1 MLLPMRMCIT
11 VDFCVHATQKN
22 KNKHTKINT
31 YSINV
36 HVAMLYNTNV
46 HVAMLYITRNHQLEM
61 TVRPSHC

>member
-1 MLLPMRMCIT
+1 ML
-11 VDFCVHATQKN
+11 HKKN
-22 KNKHTKINT
+22 KINTKINT

-36 HVAMLYNTNV
+36 HVAMLYNINV